1 MEPVAK
7 DQDHVVRLRAA
18 VSLLGRFPALAGID
32 LDVGR
37 GEVVLVQGSNGAG
50 KTTLLR
56 TCAGLVPVVSGEAV
70 VLGCDL
76 RESADRTAVRRR
88 VGLLAHAT
96 GLYED
101 LTVADNVRF
110 WARACG
116 ATQAEADAALTAL
129 GLDGRLAD
137 VVVAKL
143 SAGQRRRTSIAAL
156 VARRSELWLLDEP
169 HAGLDQGGRN
179 AIDRLIRSAAD
190 AGATVILASHELDRA
205 GAIAD
210 RTISI
215 AGGTVV
221 TGPIPPTPAELASET
236 PDIGGDRRQIDAGND
251 TGSEQEVLGVP

>member
-7 DQDHVVRLRAA
+7 DQIVRLRAA

-32 LDVGR
+32 LEVGR
-37 GEVVLVQGSNGAG
+37 GEVVLVQGPNGAG

-56 TCAGLVPVVSGEAV
+56 TCAGLVPVVSGEAT

-76 RESADRTAVRRR
+76 TQAADRTAVRRR
-88 VGLLAHAT
+88 VGLLGHAT

-116 ATQAEADAALTAL
+116 ATQAEADAALAVL
-129 GLDGRLAD
+129 GLDGRLAN

-169 HAGLDQGGRN
+169 HAGLDQAGRD
-179 AIDRLIRSAAD
+179 AVDRLIGSAAA
-190 AGATVILASHELDRA
+190 AGATVIVASHELDRA
-205 GAIAD
+205 GAIAH
-210 RTISI
+210 RLVTI

-221 TGPIPPTPAELASET
+221 TPSPSPPDVVAPPPS
-236 PDIGGDRRQIDAGND
+236 GNRSDRRQKAAEAD
-251 TGSEQEVLGVP
+251 SEALRVP